1 VLDVM
6 IDAAWV
12 AAYDREQAREK
23 MPRAPREREAP
34 PNLIMRPR
42 PRWAV
47 RDFPVTEARE
57 AYAEGKRRSRAC
69 RERSARHSYGYEPT
83 EAERLHTDG
92 MGAVAEAQVAAWLG
106 REWIAHTLGTEAPD
120 NGIDV
125 APNIQV
131 RWTKLAHGN
140 LILHERDHDARVC
153 VLVRGDASMIKTG
166 GLEVVGWIRA
176 IDGKTA
182 QFWRTENVRHPAF
195 FVDKLTAFEVQLP
208 PLA

>member
-1 VLDVM
+1 VLDVNV
-6 IDAAWV
+6 DAAWV

-34 PNLIMRPR
+34 TVMRPR
-42 PRWAV
+42 PAWAV
-47 RDFPVTEARE
+47 RDFPVTEARA
-57 AYAEGKRRSRAC
+57 AYAEGQRRQRTQVANGA
-69 RERSARHSYGYEPT
+69 RPRYGFTPSAS
-83 EAERLHTDG
+83 EALHIHG
-92 MGAVAEAQVAAWLG
+92 MSAVSEAQVAAWLG
-106 REWIAHTLGTEAPD
+106 REWTAHTLGTDKPD

-131 RWTKLAHGN
+131 RWTERANGN
-140 LILHERDHDARVC
+140 LILHERDHDSRVC